1 MACLESGACYQ
12 GSWLNTSSGNQY
24 ASYQGVPYAQPPV
37 GNLRFVAPQPLVRG
51 EGLWD
56 VSSQS
61 MVACPQLSML
71 TQTLEGVEDCLL
83 VNIYVPKNNPEN
95 KMPVMVWIHGGSL
108 ITGSNRYAETGPQH
122 FMDREVVV
130 VTVNYRLGPLGFL
143 SLGNEQ
149 VPGNTGLRD
158 QLMALTWV
166 QENIGSF
173 GGDPK
178 QVTVFGE
185 SAGSTSIA
193 YHLLSPLAAGLFK
206 RVILQSSSTLAPGW
220 KPLTPEHASR
230 YAGLLSAGVGCH
242 EDENLLEC
250 LQGVAFEDI
259 IALTYLTEP
268 RETYWQAIPDSAFT
282 NTPYLPGNPED
293 LLTSGDF
300 WTDVEVVF
308 GTTADEGLLYMF
320 GALINP
326 TELDLWRENWDLYGP
341 AFLFNRA
348 TQEEITEQDV
358 SKANAVVDFYIGGIE
373 NMNADHLEGITD
385 MFTDAGFLYGLHK
398 TSELMLSQGMKVFQY
413 MLTHQ
418 GQYSFSQ
425 LFGIPEPVG
434 VCHADD
440 LLYLWEPV
448 FRFIPED
455 APFNEEDSL
464 LREVMVTAWANFA
477 KFGDP
482 SSLNVYGPS
491 WNWTPLEE
499 GLSHSF
505 LNISSPMA
513 PLLEMETNKQIND
526 RMDFWTQLLES

>member
-1 MACLESGACYQ
+1 MG
-12 GSWLNTSSGNQY
+12 
-24 ASYQGVPYAQPPV
+24 
-37 GNLRFVAPQPLVRG
+37 
-51 EGLWD
+51 
-56 VSSQS
+56 
-61 MVACPQLSML
+61 
-71 TQTLEGVEDCLL
+71 
-83 VNIYVPKNNPEN
+83 
-95 KMPVMVWIHGGSL
+95 VWIHGGSL
-108 ITGSNRYAETGPQH
+108 ITGSNRYPETGPQH
-122 FMDREVVV
+122 FMDRDVLV

-173 GGDPK
+173 GGDPT

-230 YAGLLSAGVGCH
+230 YASLLSAGVGCQ
-242 EDENLLEC
+242 EDENLLGC
-250 LQGVAFEDI
+250 LQEVAFEDI
-259 IALTYLTEP
+259 VALTYLTEP

-293 LLTSGDF
+293 LLMSGDF
-300 WTDVEVVF
+300 LTDVEVVF
-308 GTTADEGLLYMF
+308 GTTADEGLLYLLT
-320 GALINP
+320 ALINP
-326 TELDLWRENWDLYGP
+326 TELDLWRENWDTFGP

-358 SKANAVVDFYIGGIE
+358 AKANAVVDFYIGGIE

-385 MFTDAGFLYGLHK
+385 MFTDASFLYGLHR
-398 TSELMLSQGMKVFQY
+398 TSELMLSQGMTVFQY

-418 GQYSFSQ
+418 GRYSFTQ

-464 LREVMVTAWANFA
+464 LREVMVTAWTNFA

-482 SSLNVYGPS
+482 SSINVYGPS
-491 WNWTPLEE
+491 WNWTPLKE
-499 GLSHSF
+499 GLPHSF

-526 RMDFWTQLLES
+526 RMDFWAQLLES